1 MELFHGLL
9 QGFSIALTWT
19 NLLFAFL
26 GALIGT
32 AIGVLPG
39 LGPAAT
45 IALLLP
51 ITYVIHSPVTSIIM
65 MAGIFYGSMYAGSTT
80 SILLNLP
87 GEAASVVTCID
98 GYQMA
103 KKGRAGAALGIA
115 AIGSFVAGT
124 IAVVGLTFFAPPLA
138 EFALAFGPPE
148 YFALMALGLL
158 LAVTLSAGSVV
169 KGLIILFVGLLLA
182 MVGLD
187 PISGKIRF
195 TFGSIGLQGGFDFV
209 TLAMGVFGL
218 GEILYNLESTFETEI
233 VTTKIG
239 KVFPT
244 LRDWTD
250 AKWSI
255 LRGSVTGFFIGIIP
269 GGGAV
274 VSSLASYAIEK
285 KCARRPEEFGRGA
298 IEGVAGPESANNAA
312 STSSFIPLLTLG
324 IPGNASIAMIF
335 AALMIQGITPGP
347 FLIKEHAEVFWGV
360 VASMYVGNVMLLVL
374 NLPLVGLWVQMLRV
388 PYSILAPIIVLFTT
402 VGVYSVQNQ
411 TFDIYSMLFFAVL
424 GYLMRKLKFDPT
436 PLPLAFV
443 LGPMVERSLRQSLLM
458 SGGDP
463 MIFLTRPI
471 SGTLLAILFLLI
483 VGQTAFFVKR
493 SIQKKRGKAGSR
505 PLASGKGMI
514 GRDED

>member
-1 MELFHGLL
+1 MEIFQGLL
-9 QGFSIALTWT
+9 NGFSIALTGT

-32 AIGVLPG
+32 AVGVLPG

-65 MAGIFYGSMYAGSTT
+65 MAGIYYGSMYGGSTT

-98 GYQMA
+98 GHQMA

-124 IAVVGLTFFAPPLA
+124 IAVVGLTLFAPPLA

-158 LAVTLSAGSVV
+158 LAVTLSSGSVV
-169 KGLIILFVGLLLA
+169 KGLIILFLGLLLA

-187 PISGKIRF
+187 PISGKVRF
-195 TFGSIGLQGGFDFV
+195 TFGIIGLQGGFDFV

-218 GEILYNLESTFETEI
+218 GEILYNLESTFKTEI

-244 LRDWTD
+244 LRDWAD

-255 LRGSVTGFFIGIIP
+255 LRGSVVGFFIGIIP

-285 KCARRPEEFGRGA
+285 KCAGHTGRFGSGA

-312 STSSFIPLLTLG
+312 SSSSFIPLLTLG

-360 VASMYVGNVMLLVL
+360 VASMYVGNAMLLVL

-388 PYSILAPIIVLFTT
+388 PYSILAPVIVLFTT

-424 GYLMRKLKFDPT
+424 GYLMRKLRFDPT

-463 MIFLTRPI
+463 TIFLTRPI
-471 SGTLLAILFLLI
+471 SGTLLAVLFLLI
-483 VGQTAFFVKR
+483 AGQAAFLTKR
-493 SIQKKRGKAGSR
+493 RIQKKRGMRAHALSPRQG
-505 PLASGKGMI
+505 
-514 GRDED
+514 DERA

>member
-1 MELFHGLL
+1 MEIFSGLL
-9 QGFSIALTWT
+9 SGFDVALTGT
-19 NLLFAFL
+19 NILFAFL

-51 ITYVIHSPVTSIIM
+51 LTYVISSPVTAIIM
-65 MAGIFYGSMYAGSTT
+65 MAGIFYGSMYGGSTT

-103 KKGRAGAALGIA
+103 RKGRAGAALGIA

-124 IAVVGLTFFAPPLA
+124 LAVIGLTLFAPPLA

-148 YFALMALGLL
+148 YFALTTLGLL
-158 LAVTLSAGSVV
+158 LAVTLSGGSIV

-187 PISGKIRF
+187 PISGNVRF
-195 TFGSIGLQGGFDFV
+195 TFGSLGLQSGFDFV

-218 GEILYNLESTFETEI
+218 GEILYNLESPLKTEI

-244 LRDWTD
+244 LKDW
-250 AKWSI
+250 ANSKWAI
-255 LRGSVTGFFIGIIP
+255 LRGSVIGFFVGIIP

-274 VSSLASYAIEK
+274 ISSLASYAVER
-285 KCARRPEEFGRGA
+285 KCAEQPEEFGCGA
-298 IEGVAGPESANNAA
+298 ICGVAGPESANNAA
-312 STSSFIPLLTLG
+312 SSSSFIPLLTLG

-347 FLIKEHAEVFWGV
+347 FLVKEHPDVFWGV
-360 VASMYVGNVMLLVL
+360 IASMYLGNVMLLVL

-388 PYSILAPIIVLFTT
+388 PYGILAPVIVLFTT

-411 TFDIYSMLFFAVL
+411 TFDIFSMLFFAAL
-424 GYLMRKLKFDPT
+424 GYGMRKLNFDPA

-443 LGPMVERSLRQSLLM
+443 LAPMVENSLRQSLLM
-458 SGGDP
+458 SGGTP
-463 MIFLTRPI
+463 LIFLTRPI
-471 SGTLLAILFLLI
+471 SGALLAVLFILI
-483 VGQTAFFVKR
+483 VGQAAFYVRRRMRRK
-493 SIQKKRGKAGSR
+493 
-505 PLASGKGMI
+505 
-514 GRDED
+514 